1 MLLILLTKHSQD
13 LGLSC
18 QLVESACASA
28 DLVLILGSVHHHRT
42 MTTTEIKI
50 AIAKC
55 STLNALERLVRK
67 NHQVLDVVFD
77 VCDYW
82 VYEALVLRIEGE

>member
-1 MLLILLTKHSQD
+1 MLALLPTLCLYWVQF
-13 LGLSC
+13 
-18 QLVESACASA
+18 
-28 DLVLILGSVHHHRT
+28 
-42 MTTTEIKI
+42 TTTEPTMTITEIKV

-55 STLNALERLVRK
+55 NTLNALERLVRK

-77 VCDYW
+77 VCEYW

>member
-1 MLLILLTKHSQD
+1 MLALLPTLCLYWVQF
-13 LGLSC
+13 
-18 QLVESACASA
+18 
-28 DLVLILGSVHHHRT
+28 
-42 MTTTEIKI
+42 TTTEPTMTITEIKV

-77 VCDYW
+77 VCEYW
-82 VYEALVLRIEGE
+82 VYEALVLRVEGE